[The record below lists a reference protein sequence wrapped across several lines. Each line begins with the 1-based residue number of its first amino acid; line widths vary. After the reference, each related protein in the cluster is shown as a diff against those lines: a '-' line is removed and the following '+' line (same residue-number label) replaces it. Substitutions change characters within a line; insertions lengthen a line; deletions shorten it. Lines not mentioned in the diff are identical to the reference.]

1 MFFPFDLCFVVGS
14 WICLSFCLVAL
25 PVNMQL
31 MTIFVGNSSYIQ
43 NYMLKDCIFLL
54 SINTCNMPLHFV

>member
-1 MFFPFDLCFVVGS
+1 MP
-14 WICLSFCLVAL
+14 IILSCCSGC
-25 PVNMQL
+25 NMQL